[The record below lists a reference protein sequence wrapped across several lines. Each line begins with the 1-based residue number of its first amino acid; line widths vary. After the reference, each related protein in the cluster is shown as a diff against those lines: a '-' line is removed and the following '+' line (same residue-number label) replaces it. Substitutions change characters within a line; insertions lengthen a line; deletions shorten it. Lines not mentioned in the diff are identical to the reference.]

1 MLSTRIF
8 SILDYQCFMSD
19 NFKKK
24 EFVKLLAD
32 KMKADEKTA
41 EMWVDAF
48 TDTLCECF
56 KQGRGVV
63 ITNLGTFYLRITSR
77 GDSIFKFL
85 PSQKL
90 RRLFGYSSTY
100 RGDL

>member
-1 MLSTRIF
+1 MAGKTMNL
-8 SILDYQCFMSD
+8 
-19 NFKKK
+19 KKK
-24 EFVKLLAD
+24 EFVALLAD
-32 KMKADEKTA
+32 KMKTDAQTA
-41 EMWVDAF
+41 EMWIDAF
-48 TDTLCECF
+48 TDTLYECF

-77 GDSIFKFL
+77 GDSIFRFN

-90 RRLFGYSSTY
+90 RSLFGWSSTY

>member
-1 MLSTRIF
+1 MAGKTMNL
-8 SILDYQCFMSD
+8 
-19 NFKKK
+19 KKK
-24 EFVKLLAD
+24 EFVALLAD
-32 KMKADEKTA
+32 KMKTNEKTA
-41 EMWVDAF
+41 EMWIDAF
-48 TDTLCECF
+48 TDTLYECF

-77 GDSIFKFL
+77 GDSIFRFN

-90 RRLFGYSSTY
+90 RSLFGWSSTY

>member
-1 MLSTRIF
+1 
-8 SILDYQCFMSD
+8 MSE
-19 NFKKK
+19 NVKKK
-24 EFVKLLAD
+24 EFVKLLAH

-48 TDTLCECF
+48 TDTLFECF
-56 KQGRGVV
+56 KKQRGVV

-77 GDSIFKFL
+77 GDWIFKFL

-90 RRLFGYSSTY
+90 KALFGYSSTY
-100 RGDL
+100 KGDL